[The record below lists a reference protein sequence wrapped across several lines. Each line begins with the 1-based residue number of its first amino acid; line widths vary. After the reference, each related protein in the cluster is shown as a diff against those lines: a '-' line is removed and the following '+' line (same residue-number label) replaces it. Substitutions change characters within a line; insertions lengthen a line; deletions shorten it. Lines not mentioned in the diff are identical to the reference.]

1 MPQSRGCRIFLYF
14 CFVNKPAA
22 YGQFREFRY
31 IGTSTANQRLS
42 ELANLRLNN
51 MEEEFD
57 IHDSLNGTERD
68 YENALRPL
76 SFANFSGQNKVV
88 ENLRVFVAAA
98 RMRGESLDHT
108 LLHGPPGLGKT
119 TLSNIIA
126 NELNVGFKVTSGPV
140 LDKPGDLAGLLT
152 SLEKNDVL
160 FIDEIHRLSP
170 IVEEY
175 LYSAMEDFR
184 IDIMIDKGPSA
195 RSIQIELNPFTL
207 VGATTRSGLLTSPLR
222 ARFGINMH
230 LEYYDNDTL
239 TGIVLR
245 SADILGIAC
254 ARNAAAEIASRSR
267 GTPRIA
273 NALLRRVRDFAQV
286 KGSGKIDKDIAIYAL
301 EALNIDKYG
310 LDEIDNK
317 ILLTIIDKFKG
328 GPVGITT
335 IATALGEDA
344 GTIEEVYEPFLIKE
358 GFMKRTPRG
367 REVTE
372 LAYTHLGRSRGSI
385 QGTLFS

>member
-1 MPQSRGCRIFLYF
+1 MTDS
-14 CFVNKPAA
+14 
-22 YGQFREFRY
+22 
-31 IGTSTANQRLS
+31 
-42 ELANLRLNN
+42 
-51 MEEEFD
+51 FD
-57 IHDSLNGTERD
+57 IHTNRNFQENERD

-76 SFANFSGQNKVV
+76 TFGSFAGQEKIV
-88 ENLRVFVAAA
+88 ENLKVFVSAA
-98 RMRGESLDHT
+98 RLRGESLDHV

-126 NELNVGFKVTSGPV
+126 NELGVGFKVTSGPV
-140 LDKPGDLAGLLT
+140 LDKPGDLAGILT
-152 SLEKNDVL
+152 SLDANDVL

-175 LYSAMEDFR
+175 LYSAMEDYR
-184 IDIMIDKGPSA
+184 IDILIDKGPSA
-195 RSIQIELNPFTL
+195 RSIQIDLNPFTL
-207 VGATTRSGLLTSPLR
+207 IGATTRSGLLTSPLR

-230 LEYYDNDTL
+230 LEYYNSDIL
-239 TGIVLR
+239 SGIVLR
-245 SADILGIAC
+245 SANILNIEC
-254 ARNAAAEIASRSR
+254 AANAAAEIASRSR

-286 KGSGKIDKDIAIYAL
+286 KGSGKIDKAISTYSL
-301 EALNIDKYG
+301 EALNIDRYG

-328 GPVGITT
+328 GPVGIST
-335 IATALGEDA
+335 IATAIGDDA

-358 GFMKRTPRG
+358 GFIKRTPRG

-372 LAYTHLGRSRGSI
+372 LAYRHLGRRKADE
-385 QGTLFS
+385 QGILFD